1 MRIKHLLIGL
11 LTAATA
17 IACKQ
22 EDPVIVPEMD
32 LSQTVATVSAEGGNV
47 SFEVTSNVD
56 WTASYSEDWVSV
68 SPSAG
73 KSSSSPV
80 KVSVSVDPN
89 ESAASRNATVTIS
102 ADKISKTFKV
112 SQEGKVEEK
121 PVPVEITWG
130 VVGVLVGNDWKSDV
144 AMSKNGSWLVAE
156 GVEFEEVKFK
166 IRGNGTWEDATNI
179 GLAPGSDNAELNSK
193 ITVVTAEYAKANLG
207 GDAADIKVNAEP
219 GTYDVYFSF
228 DNLEV
233 WVMTPGYKPGDEVPA
248 PGDDE
253 PEYSID
259 GKQWVGTFAEGQ
271 AIIDFGYT
279 LEDGLIIAVQD
290 GDKYVPYM
298 MGEYYVAK
306 TDATSGTVIFVEY
319 DTDLGDYL
327 DPVEFPYS
335 SLSET
340 SVEITV
346 DALGGKAVFAAA
358 DKAYEIDMN
367 AGGSDDDGPEGT
379 VVNGKYWFI
388 EPQNQKVMT
397 ALDESLTYGN
407 PAAADALDGA
417 STPENA
423 YTLTYDPDWSCFTI
437 QDSYGRYLYSA
448 VMADGGLCKTISV
461 SETLPA
467 GEREKAYYMWVVYAV
482 GDGTYDIYNNETYYS
497 ITYSPEN
504 DNWEIYDPYEPDF
517 ANMYPTL
524 VKAE

>member
-1 MRIKHLLIGL
+1 MGIKHLLIGL
-11 LTAATA
+11 LTAAAA

-22 EDPVIVPEMD
+22 EAPVIVPEMN
-32 LSQTVATVSAEGGNV
+32 LSQTVATVSADGGNV

-112 SQEGKVEEK
+112 SQEGRVEEK

-130 VVGVLVGNDWKSDV
+130 VVGALVGNDWKSDV

-166 IRGNGTWEDATNI
+166 IRGNGTWEDATNV

-193 ITVVTAEYAKANLG
+193 
-207 GDAADIKVNAEP
+207 
-219 GTYDVYFSF
+219 
-228 DNLEV
+228 
-233 WVMTPGYKPGDEVPA
+233 
-248 PGDDE
+248 
-253 PEYSID
+253 
-259 GKQWVGTFAEGQ
+259 
-271 AIIDFGYT
+271 
-279 LEDGLIIAVQD
+279 
-290 GDKYVPYM
+290 
-298 MGEYYVAK
+298 
-306 TDATSGTVIFVEY
+306 
-319 DTDLGDYL
+319 
-327 DPVEFPYS
+327 
-335 SLSET
+335 
-340 SVEITV
+340 ITV

-397 ALDESLTYGN
+397 ALDESVTYGH
-407 PAAADALDGA
+407 PAAVDAVDGA